1 MATDFCGNEIQPG
14 DLVIYLEYRRTSA
27 ELKMGTVRQC
37 AEHSATIYP
46 HTQHSASETGYRAA
60 TSTLFTSL
68 CVTTKAITMA
78 SPDVSMNP
86 IRGAVLVISS
96 TMKAGA
102 TASSAPTT

>member
-46 HTQHSASETGYRAA
+46 HTQHSASETGYRAEYKIVD
-60 TSTLFTSL
+60 L
-68 CVTTKAITMA
+68 
-78 SPDVSMNP
+78 
-86 IRGAVLVISS
+86 
-96 TMKAGA
+96 
-102 TASSAPTT
+102 TALRRKWEGNHET